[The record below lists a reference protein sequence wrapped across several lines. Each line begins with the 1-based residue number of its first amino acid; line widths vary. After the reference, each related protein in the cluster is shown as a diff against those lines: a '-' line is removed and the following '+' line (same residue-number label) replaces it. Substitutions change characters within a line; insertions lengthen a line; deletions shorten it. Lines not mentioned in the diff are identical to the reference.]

1 MESIQLKDKRGMH
14 TYTHVPT
21 HTHTHTKLRVKNI
34 MERKL
39 IKKKAEITGSGY
51 KLGGSGFLRNY
62 LKKDMTK
69 VKEGAIQIPG

>member
-1 MESIQLKDKRGMH
+1 M
-14 TYTHVPT
+14 PP

-34 MERKL
+34 MEKTNQEEGRDHWEWIQTWRL
-39 IKKKAEITGSGY
+39 REVS
-51 KLGGSGFLRNY
+51 LRNY